1 MRSNA
6 EIAESFF
13 QYVIGGTDLRRE
25 LFQCLDDGVEVRG
38 VCGSH
43 YC

>member
-1 MRSNA
+1 MGGDA

-13 QYVIGGTDLRRE
+13 RYVIGGTDLRGE

-38 VCGSH
+38 VCGGH